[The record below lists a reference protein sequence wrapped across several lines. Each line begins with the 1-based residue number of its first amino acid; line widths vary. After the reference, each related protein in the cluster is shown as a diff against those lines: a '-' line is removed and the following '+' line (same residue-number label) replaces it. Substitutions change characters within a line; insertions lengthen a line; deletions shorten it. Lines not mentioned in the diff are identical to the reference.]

1 MSKRRCAAIALADQ
15 YLLAAEGYAKAVDV
29 AGLHA
34 AFHERGGIAIM
45 HTFIH
50 CARPECTCAKKR
62 TSKVVKTQLT
72 RMTVRKFMQSC
83 TPNTPNRVHV
93 CAKRVHVCRKRSRLR
108 APARPR
114 RWKQVVA
121 APLRP
126 VSLRASTPRG
136 QDPVRRP
143 QSSGEEPTFCSR
155 PRTEVRHLPTVFR
168 TEQKKKN
175 SSFAGEEIVHVTR
188 WAPY

>member
-1 MSKRRCAAIALADQ
+1 MQAKTRGISPLQPTPPGRGRLCQSGGCGRASRR
-15 YLLAAEGYAKAVDV
+15 VP
-29 AGLHA
+29 
-34 AFHERGGIAIM
+34 R
-45 HTFIH
+45 
-50 CARPECTCAKKR
+50 ARRHSDFAHVHSLCSPGVHVRKKR
-62 TSKVVKTQLT
+62 TSKVVNTQLA

-83 TPNTPNRVHV
+83 TPNTPNRVHM

-108 APARPR
+108 APARSR

-168 TEQKKKN
+168 TEQKIRKK
-175 SSFAGEEIVHVTR
+175 SPRLV
-188 WAPY
+188 